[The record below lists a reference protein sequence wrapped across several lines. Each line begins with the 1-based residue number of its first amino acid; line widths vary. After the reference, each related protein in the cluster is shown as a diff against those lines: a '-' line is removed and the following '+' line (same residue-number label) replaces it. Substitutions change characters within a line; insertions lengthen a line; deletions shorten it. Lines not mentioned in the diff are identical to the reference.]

1 MPPDPTIL
9 RVLVVDDE
17 PIARRRLK
25 RLLERAA
32 RVEIVAECGDG
43 LAALAAIREHRPD
56 VVFLDVQMPGLNGF
70 EVLRALDGSPM
81 PVVVFVTAFDRFA
94 LQAFEAH
101 AIDYLLKPLSEERV
115 GQALVRAQRFLRGG
129 TVRARHQGQLA
140 EMLRA
145 TTGPIATSCLF
156 VRRGDRVLVLQPR
169 DVDWVEAESD
179 YVRLHVGLE
188 SHLMRSTLNE
198 MERRLQPEG
207 FVRIHRSR
215 LVNLDRVKELRP
227 LSRGE
232 SVVLLKSGERLDASY
247 AFLKTLQEQPGS
259 AS

>member
-1 MPPDPTIL
+1 MPPDSTIL

-25 RLLERAA
+25 RLLQKAGRS
-32 RVEIVAECGDG
+32 EIVAECGDG
-43 LAALAAIREHRPD
+43 IAALAAIRQHGPD
-56 VVFLDVQMPGLNGF
+56 LVFLDVQMPGLNGF
-70 EVLRALDGSPM
+70 EVLRALDATPM

-115 GQALVRAQRFLRGG
+115 GQSLVRAQRFLQGG
-129 TVRARHQGQLA
+129 AGRERQAGQLA
-140 EMLRA
+140 EMLR
-145 TTGPIATSCLF
+145 TTAGPLVASCLF
-156 VRRGDRVLVLQPR
+156 VKRGDRVLVVQPR

-179 YVRLHVGLE
+179 YVRLHVGAE
-188 SHLMRSTLNE
+188 THQMRSTLTE
-198 MERRLQPEG
+198 MERRLRPDG

-215 LVNLDRVKELRP
+215 LVNLDRIKELRA

-232 SVVLLKSGERLDASY
+232 SVVLLKSGARLEASY
-247 AFLKTLQEQPGS
+247 AFLKTMQEQPGV
-259 AS
+259 AG